1 MTKKSEKKKRRRRTK
16 RRRKEEN
23 AWWRKEAVSEKQ
35 SELPGIYIYHQIKQG
50 LRGRVSWLLRHQASI
65 PLVVL
70 ERGVMEPDSESLI
83 YNFELLL

>member
-35 SELPGIYIYHQIKQG
+35 SELPGIYIPPNETGVKRKSFLVAKTSSFHT
-50 LRGRVSWLLRHQASI
+50 SCSI
-65 PLVVL
+65 
-70 ERGVMEPDSESLI
+70 RKRSNGT
-83 YNFELLL
+83 